1 MNHTEAIKLI
11 MKKSRLTQTDVADRA
26 GLSSKQIVSKLLNQ
40 KTTMF
45 YKIVALLDAMGYE
58 MVAMPKNCPPLLE
71 DAYALRREDY
81 Q

>member
-11 MKKSRLTQTDVADRA
+11 MKKFCLTQTDVADRA
-26 GLSSKQIVSKLLNQ
+26 GLRSKQIVSKLLNQ
-40 KTTMF
+40 KNTMF
-45 YKIVALLDAMGYE
+45 YKIVALLDVMGYE
-58 MVAMPKNCPPLLE
+58 MVVMPKNCPPLPE